1 MKNENWNIK
10 KEDWPDWIYNKDLIE
25 RLNILKDEIYV
36 LQSSK
41 ELGPCSLRI
50 KNIKPILQVVDLY
63 KRPTENGNKRC
74 MMCFFN
80 KNNLNNVKEYMD
92 KYVYSK

>member
-1 MKNENWNIK
+1 MKIEILK
-10 KEDWPDWIYNKDLIE
+10 KKDWPDWIYNKDLIE

-50 KNIKPILQVVDLY
+50 KEHKTYPTSCRFVQ
-63 KRPTENGNKRC
+63 RPTENGNKRC
-74 MMCFFN
+74 MICFFN

>member
-1 MKNENWNIK
+1 MKIEILK
-10 KEDWPDWIYNKDLIE
+10 KKDWPDWIYNKDLIE

-50 KNIKPILQVVDLY
+50 KEHKTYPTNCRFVQRPI
-63 KRPTENGNKRC
+63 ENGNKRC

>member
-1 MKNENWNIK
+1 MKIEILK
-10 KEDWPDWIYNKDLIE
+10 KKDWPDWIYNKDLIE

-50 KNIKPILQVVDLY
+50 KEHKTY
-63 KRPTENGNKRC
+63 PTSC
-74 MMCFFN
+74 
-80 KNNLNNVKEYMD
+80 
-92 KYVYSK
+92 